1 MIYSPPKYN
10 TGKTVSL
17 LGSAASAIA
26 PLTGPAA
33 PFVMAAGGIA
43 SLIGGVVGANEEEKL
58 NKYNALY
65 QEKIE
70 GMKAQDNSYQANL
83 NQARANYSQAGIVS
97 SIKTIDGLLN
107 PASNVPSNGGTGIYN
122 KRLI

>member
-1 MIYSPPKYN
+1 MIYSPPKNN

-70 GMKAQDNSYQANL
+70 GMKAQDNSYQANI
-83 NQARANYSQAGIVS
+83 NQARANYTQAGISS

>member
-1 MIYSPPKYN
+1 MIYSPPKNN

-33 PFVMAAGGIA
+33 PFIMAAGGIT
-43 SLIGGVVGANEEEKL
+43 SLVGGVIGSNEQEKVE
-58 NKYNALY
+58 KYNALY

-83 NQARANYSQAGIVS
+83 NQARANYSQAGIAS

>member
-1 MIYSPPKYN
+1 MIYSPPKNN

-33 PFVMAAGGIA
+33 PFIMAAGGIA
-43 SLIGGVVGANEEEKL
+43 SLVGGVIGSNEQEKVE
-58 NKYNALY
+58 KYNALY
-65 QEKIE
+65 QEKQE
-70 GMKAQDNSYQANL
+70 GMKAQDNSYQSNL
-83 NQARANYSQAGIVS
+83 NQARANYVQSGVTS
-97 SIKTIDGLLN
+97 SIKAIEGLLN

>member
-1 MIYSPPKYN
+1 MIYSPPKNN

-83 NQARANYSQAGIVS
+83 NQARANYSQAGITS

>member
-1 MIYSPPKYN
+1 MIYSPPKNN

-70 GMKAQDNSYQANL
+70 GMKAQDNSYQSNL
-83 NQARANYSQAGIVS
+83 NQARANYSQAGITS

>member
-1 MIYSPPKYN
+1 MIYSPPKNN

-33 PFVMAAGGIA
+33 PFVMAAGSITSLVGGI
-43 SLIGGVVGANEEEKL
+43 VGSNEQEKVE
-58 NKYNALY
+58 KYNALY
-65 QEKIE
+65 QEKQE

-83 NQARANYSQAGIVS
+83 NQARANYVQSGVTS
-97 SIKTIDGLLN
+97 SIKAIGGLLN

>member
-1 MIYSPPKYN
+1 MIYSPPKNN

-83 NQARANYSQAGIVS
+83 NQARANYSQAGITS
-97 SIKTIDGLLN
+97 SIKTIGGLLN

>member
-1 MIYSPPKYN
+1 MIYSPPKNN
-10 TGKTVSL
+10 TGKSVSL
-17 LGSAASAIA
+17 LGTAASAIA

-83 NQARANYSQAGIVS
+83 NQGRSNYTQAGITS
-97 SIKTIDGLLN
+97 SIKTIG
-107 PASNVPSNGGTGIYN
+107 
-122 KRLI
+122 

>member
-1 MIYSPPKYN
+1 MIYSPPKNN

-33 PFVMAAGGIA
+33 PFIMAAGGIA
-43 SLIGGVVGANEEEKL
+43 SLVGGVIGSNEQEKVE
-58 NKYNALY
+58 KYNALY
-65 QEKIE
+65 QEKQE

-83 NQARANYSQAGIVS
+83 NQARANYVQSGVTS
-97 SIKTIDGLLN
+97 SIKAIEGLLN

>member
-1 MIYSPPKYN
+1 MIYSPPKNN

-33 PFVMAAGGIA
+33 PFVMAAGSIA
-43 SLIGGVVGANEEEKL
+43 SLVGGVIGSNEQEKVE
-58 NKYNALY
+58 KYNALY
-65 QEKIE
+65 QEKQE
-70 GMKAQDNSYQANL
+70 GMKAQDNSYQSNL
-83 NQARANYSQAGIVS
+83 NQARANYVQSGVTS
-97 SIKTIDGLLN
+97 SIKAIEGLLN
-107 PASNVPSNGGTGIYN
+107 PASNVPSNGGTGMYN

>member
-1 MIYSPPKYN
+1 MIYSPPKNN

-33 PFVMAAGGIA
+33 PFVMAAGSIA
-43 SLIGGVVGANEEEKL
+43 SLVGGVIGSNEQEKVE
-58 NKYNALY
+58 KYNALY
-65 QEKIE
+65 QEKQE

-83 NQARANYSQAGIVS
+83 NQARANYVQSGVTS
-97 SIKTIDGLLN
+97 SIKAIGGLLN

>member
-1 MIYSPPKYN
+1 MIYSPPKNN

-33 PFVMAAGGIA
+33 PFVMAAGSIA
-43 SLIGGVVGANEEEKL
+43 SLVGGVIGSNEQEKVE
-58 NKYNALY
+58 KYNALY
-65 QEKIE
+65 QEKQE

-83 NQARANYSQAGIVS
+83 NQSRANYVQSGVTS
-97 SIKTIDGLLN
+97 SIKAIEGLLN
-107 PASNVPSNGGTGIYN
+107 PASNVPSNGGTGMYN

>member
-1 MIYSPPKYN
+1 MIYSPPKNN

-33 PFVMAAGGIA
+33 PFIMAAGGIA
-43 SLIGGVVGANEEEKL
+43 SLVGGVIGSNEQEKVE
-58 NKYNALY
+58 KYNALY
-65 QEKIE
+65 QEKQE

-83 NQARANYSQAGIVS
+83 NQARANYVQSGVTS
-97 SIKTIDGLLN
+97 SIKAIGGLLN

>member
-1 MIYSPPKYN
+1 MIYSPPKNN

-17 LGSAASAIA
+17 LGTAASAIA

-83 NQARANYSQAGIVS
+83 TQGRSNYTQAGITS
-97 SIKTIDGLLN
+97 SIKTIGGLLN

>member
-1 MIYSPPKYN
+1 MIYSPPKNN

-70 GMKAQDNSYQANL
+70 GMKAQDDSYQANL
-83 NQARANYSQAGIVS
+83 NQARANYSQAGITS

>member
-1 MIYSPPKYN
+1 MIYSPPKNN

-17 LGSAASAIA
+17 LGTAASAIA

-33 PFVMAAGGIA
+33 PFIMAAGGIA
-43 SLIGGVVGANEEEKL
+43 SLVGGVIGNNEQEKL
-58 NKYNALY
+58 DKYNALY
-65 QEKIE
+65 QDKQE
-70 GMKAQDNSYQANL
+70 GMKAQDDSYQSNL
-83 NQARANYSQAGIVS
+83 NQGRSNYTQAGITS
-97 SIKTIDGLLN
+97 SIKTIGGLLN

>member
-1 MIYSPPKYN
+1 MIYSPPKNN

-83 NQARANYSQAGIVS
+83 NQARANYTQAGITS
-97 SIKTIDGLLN
+97 SIKTIGGLLN

>member
-1 MIYSPPKYN
+1 MIYSPPKNN

-33 PFVMAAGGIA
+33 PFVMAAGSIA
-43 SLIGGVVGANEEEKL
+43 SLVGGVIGSNEQEKVE
-58 NKYNALY
+58 KYNALY
-65 QEKIE
+65 QEKQE

-83 NQARANYSQAGIVS
+83 NQARANYVQSGVTS
-97 SIKTIDGLLN
+97 SIKAIEGLLN

>member
-1 MIYSPPKYN
+1 MIYSPPKNN

-65 QEKIE
+65 QEKMWQLKLMAGGKNRKLAIK
-70 GMKAQDNSYQANL
+70 KAKDNSVQFL
-83 NQARANYSQAGIVS
+83 
-97 SIKTIDGLLN
+97 
-107 PASNVPSNGGTGIYN
+107 
-122 KRLI
+122 KRQFG

>member
-1 MIYSPPKYN
+1 MIYSPPKNN

-33 PFVMAAGGIA
+33 PFVMAAGSIA
-43 SLIGGVVGANEEEKL
+43 SLVGGVIGSNEQEKVE
-58 NKYNALY
+58 KYNALY
-65 QEKIE
+65 QEKQE

-83 NQARANYSQAGIVS
+83 NQSRANYVQSGVTS
-97 SIKTIDGLLN
+97 SIKAIEGLLN

>member
-1 MIYSPPKYN
+1 MIYSPPKNN

-17 LGSAASAIA
+17 LGTAASAIA

-83 NQARANYSQAGIVS
+83 NQARANYSQAGITS